1 MILALLSL
9 IGIGV
14 GALGTLIGAGGGFLV
29 VPLLIMAFGAE
40 PAMAAGT
47 SMVMVTINSLVGT
60 VAYARQGKVDWRG
73 GLFLSAAAYPGTLL
87 GAWVG
92 TRLPARQFSLIFGVL
107 LLLLAGW
114 MIYQSLR
121 KASAPRALAAAA
133 EGGDAE
139 GGDAED
145 ADPVP
150 AEPAIP
156 HGWRFCRHLVE
167 IGGPVHAYCFAM
179 PLGALLSFVIGFL
192 GAMMGIGGGPLLVPA
207 MIYALH
213 YPPHIATATSQ
224 FIKALTSVGAAAV
237 YLLSGKIL
245 VDQAIVLS
253 LGTVVGAPFG
263 AWLSKRTN
271 ARQLVLIL
279 AVVLLF
285 LSTRLLAAGPAT
297 H

>member
-1 MILALLSL
+1 MTLALMFLT
-9 IGIGV
+9 GIGV

-29 VPLLIMAFGAE
+29 VPLLIMAFDAA

-47 SMVMVTINSLVGT
+47 SMIMVTVNSLVGT

-92 TRLPARQFSLIFGVL
+92 TRLPAREFSLMFGVL

-114 MIYQSLR
+114 MIYQSLHR
-121 KASAPRALAAAA
+121 SASARKETAAAA
-133 EGGDAE
+133 EEGDTGDA
-139 GGDAED
+139 
-145 ADPVP
+145 VP
-150 AEPAIP
+150 AEPATAS
-156 HGWRFCRHLVE
+156 GWRFCRHLVE
-167 IGGPVHAYCFAM
+167 TGGRVHAYCFAM
-179 PLGALLSFVIGFL
+179 PLGALLAFGIGFL

-224 FIKALTSVGAAAV
+224 FIKVLTSFGAAAV
-237 YLLSGKIL
+237 YLHSGKLL
-245 VDQAIVLS
+245 VGEAVALS
-253 LGTVVGAPFG
+253 LGTVIGAPAG
-263 AWLSKRTN
+263 AWLSRRVN
-271 ARQLVLIL
+271 AGHLVLIL
-279 AVVLLF
+279 ALVLLF
-285 LSTRLLAAGPAT
+285 LGIRLVTAGHAT